1 MRSTTYEIMHKECC
15 VATVSTTGAVTIY
28 EAAFLPYGLSLKPD
42 TDDLDER
49 LNNRANFEHWCA
61 SRVLQLD
68 RRYAKEILNSIGASQ
83 SATDRDRAQIAL
95 SYHCLCLYDVYWV
108 REQGEDVSFAQ
119 INLYERSLDS
129 AFVDLSLRGKAM
141 TVQNSHLI
149 AGDLSASGC
158 FPKAW
163 VRTENGFVLYKDGDA
178 SAVESELLASQICRC
193 FDCNQVLY
201 EAGEYDGEKVSIS
214 KLIASPDVSLVSR
227 EAYDVYA
234 ANQEIDPQERI
245 LKLDARGYYMMN
257 ILDYLVGNIDRHWG
271 NWGLLIDNATNRP
284 LRLYDLMDFNQS
296 FKAYD
301 TMEGA
306 RCLTMPGKKPMTQQ
320 EAATEAVAKIGLNQI
335 APIPDALFAGREDV
349 REMFRKRYRALEQI
363 DQTRSG
369 DFFCG

>member
-1 MRSTTYEIMHKECC
+1 
-15 VATVSTTGAVTIY
+15 
-28 EAAFLPYGLSLKPD
+28 
-42 TDDLDER
+42 
-49 LNNRANFEHWCA
+49 
-61 SRVLQLD
+61 
-68 RRYAKEILNSIGASQ
+68 
-83 SATDRDRAQIAL
+83 
-95 SYHCLCLYDVYWV
+95 
-108 REQGEDVSFAQ
+108 
-119 INLYERSLDS
+119 
-129 AFVDLSLRGKAM
+129 M

-163 VRTENGFVLYKDGDA
+163 VRTENGFVLYKGGDV
-178 SAVESELLASQICRC
+178 SAVEGELLASQICRC

-234 ANQEIDPQERI
+234 ANQEIDPQESI
-245 LKLDARGYYMMN
+245 LELDARGYYMMN

-306 RCLTMPGKKPMTQQ
+306 RCLTVPGKKPMTQQ

-335 APIPDALFAGREDV
+335 APIPDALFAGRDDV
-349 REMFRKRYRALEQI
+349 REMFWKRYRALEQI
-363 DQTRSG
+363 AKN
-369 DFFCG
+369 